1 MRLFVIKE
9 SKGDFVDRKKFQTKN
24 QLKRYTYVY
33 IVLILFLLLSAFL
46 LLANLSKIMMW
57 AENKKEKPPSTAAA
71 KAEDTVQDIELER
84 AHACVI
90 GSENPDLQ
98 ELIGLQMTVM
108 KESLGSVQ
116 SIDDLRDRELPELK
130 LLIITTEKIT
140 EQDT

>member
-57 AENKKEKPPSTAAA
+57 AENKKEKPPSTANWSAP
-71 KAEDTVQDIELER
+71 TPV
-84 AHACVI
+84 
-90 GSENPDLQ
+90 
-98 ELIGLQMTVM
+98 
-108 KESLGSVQ
+108 SLAVRTQ
-116 SIDDLRDRELPELK
+116 ICRN
-130 LLIITTEKIT
+130 
-140 EQDT
+140 

>member
-57 AENKKEKPPSTAAA
+57 AENKKEKPLNKSGRCGTG
-71 KAEDTVQDIELER
+71 Q
-84 AHACVI
+84 
-90 GSENPDLQ
+90 
-98 ELIGLQMTVM
+98 
-108 KESLGSVQ
+108 
-116 SIDDLRDRELPELK
+116 
-130 LLIITTEKIT
+130 
-140 EQDT
+140 

>member
-57 AENKKEKPPSTAAA
+57 A
-71 KAEDTVQDIELER
+71 
-84 AHACVI
+84 
-90 GSENPDLQ
+90 
-98 ELIGLQMTVM
+98 
-108 KESLGSVQ
+108 
-116 SIDDLRDRELPELK
+116 
-130 LLIITTEKIT
+130 
-140 EQDT
+140 

>member
-57 AENKKEKPPSTAAA
+57 AENKKEKPPSTRCG
-71 KAEDTVQDIELER
+71 TGQ
-84 AHACVI
+84 
-90 GSENPDLQ
+90 
-98 ELIGLQMTVM
+98 
-108 KESLGSVQ
+108 
-116 SIDDLRDRELPELK
+116 
-130 LLIITTEKIT
+130 
-140 EQDT
+140 